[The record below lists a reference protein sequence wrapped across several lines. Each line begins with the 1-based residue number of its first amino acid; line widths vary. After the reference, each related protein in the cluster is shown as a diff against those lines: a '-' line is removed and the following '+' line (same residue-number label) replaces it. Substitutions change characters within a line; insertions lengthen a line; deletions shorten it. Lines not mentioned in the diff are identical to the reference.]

1 MSHFNVL
8 YKKIFKENWNLHMR
22 RNTGADEKAMISSD
36 NLIDKKLL
44 KDDKEVA
51 KSSAYHTLGHESYNL
66 QNSQTLIVPYNDKN
80 DHKTIQNSTPAM
92 QSRESNNSNQ
102 QNAMEVDHRFSSEE
116 SENDDRDKDSDQE
129 EVKVLYHLIS

>member
-1 MSHFNVL
+1 
-8 YKKIFKENWNLHMR
+8 MR

-66 QNSQTLIVPYNDKN
+66 QNSQTIIVPYNDKN